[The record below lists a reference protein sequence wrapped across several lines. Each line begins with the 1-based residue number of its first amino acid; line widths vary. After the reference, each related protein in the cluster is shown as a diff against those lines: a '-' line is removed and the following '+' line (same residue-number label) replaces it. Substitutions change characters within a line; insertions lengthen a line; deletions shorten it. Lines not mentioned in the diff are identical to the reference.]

1 VAGGFDNSERE
12 PPGRCRGLPPM
23 VPQRS
28 LSNELP
34 AVASA
39 SRLRRL
45 HALAGAVPLGAFL
58 VLHLVEQS
66 AVLRAADGHG
76 QSLLGAGSPGLL
88 ALEILLVYVPLCFH
102 AGYGVLT
109 SLEQARARRQAGA
122 APTAGRLA
130 RRAIDRGALQLAT
143 GVVVGLFLLAHLWQF
158 RVRLWTGDLEPA
170 DFLDELCAGLSS
182 TAFGGLPLTAL
193 GYLIALGAV
202 AFHFSNGLYGACR
215 TWGIALGER
224 GARAATGLFVAAGVG
239 LFALGAIT
247 VIYLA
252 TGSVSL
258 PSVGY

>member
-1 VAGGFDNSERE
+1 MAGGFDNSERE
-12 PPGRCRGLPPM
+12 PPGRDRGLLPM
-23 VPQRS
+23 VPERS
-28 LSNELP
+28 LPHELP
-34 AVASA
+34 AVTSA

-66 AVLRAADGHG
+66 ALLRAGDGRA
-76 QSLLGAGSPGLL
+76 QSLLGARSPVLL

-109 SLEQARARRQAGA
+109 SLGAARARRQAGA
-122 APTAGRLA
+122 DAAGRLS

-158 RVRLWTGDLEPA
+158 RVRLWTGELEPA

-202 AFHFSNGLYGACR
+202 AFHFSNGLHGACR

-224 GARAATGLFVAAGVG
+224 SARAATGLFVAAGVG